1 MLKDQKLEK
10 APEESLFVLGIYT
23 NIKTKVAFG
32 IGKVSKQ
39 ETLWEN
45 LFIIILQV
53 LQIKDGGTL
62 VRACS
67 SVFSVTWK

>member
-10 APEESLFVLGIYT
+10 APEESLLVLGLYT

-39 ETLWEN
+39 ETL
-45 LFIIILQV
+45 
-53 LQIKDGGTL
+53 
-62 VRACS
+62 
-67 SVFSVTWK
+67 